1 PMSTTAVFVTNIP
14 DESLGE
20 GSVREFFERF
30 GAIQDLRIDA
40 NRHTAMIEYGDSSA
54 QAQALSTP
62 EAIFNNRFVRVH
74 KARQQ
79 QQPQQQQQQHANGE
93 AGGYQQRP
101 PASASAAQ
109 PPVWRPKSAT
119 IKKAEMIERFV
130 EQQKELM
137 KKLTT
142 IKDMPPATRKIIM
155 DSINQIQK
163 KIDDIRRPPA
173 AGAAAAAAAAGAAA
187 KAAITEDN
195 TNDSVGGGP
204 PSAAAESQPEQRT
217 EVSAVEAEKQ
227 ALQAKLK
234 ALQVE
239 AARLGMAR
247 GGGNSRGRGG
257 RGGGFASASS
267 SHHGSMSL
275 DKRPRTLVLRNVGQA
290 AAERL
295 DSEMA
300 QFGEIEHIDKT
311 EDRND
316 PPFTYAVKYKARWEA
331 EAAMR
336 AVTSIDAF
344 SDVSADWEHMSIN
357 VSEPSTGSNGDSGGG
372 LRPTIDPC
380 AVLSTLDTSPGE
392 VVIGGS
398 SACFTVTGLKV
409 TSTRDAMMIFEA
421 CRQGIL
427 PRVVRRLQDNEKKQ
441 IDAGTI
447 VVFDEREAKMKR
459 WTDGR
464 LWTPSRIVNNFLLYR
479 ELQEKIQ
486 PGQEGAAEVNRWTR
500 NTRSRRPGS
509 YGSSKGVFVPKEHG
523 LIKRTISLSV
533 PDNEAEYLQSQ
544 GPWRAPS
551 RVHQQHLIS
560 YSYAEGEA
568 QLPAPDDME
577 ELQYLRLPLQLLRIQ
592 KFRRPVHI
600 TFVDEP
606 SNYDMVET
614 DEEDGDE
621 TTAANTGD
629 NNAQRTTTG
638 SGHSRRVYGAVAD
651 TLSLPSSELSAS
663 LPLSS
668 PIHQPQIDPLGMQPP
683 TT

>member
-1 PMSTTAVFVTNIP
+1 
-14 DESLGE
+14 
-20 GSVREFFERF
+20 
-30 GAIQDLRIDA
+30 
-40 NRHTAMIEYGDSSA
+40 
-54 QAQALSTP
+54 
-62 EAIFNNRFVRVH
+62 
-74 KARQQ
+74 
-79 QQPQQQQQQHANGE
+79 
-93 AGGYQQRP
+93 
-101 PASASAAQ
+101 
-109 PPVWRPKSAT
+109 
-119 IKKAEMIERFV
+119 
-130 EQQKELM
+130 
-137 KKLTT
+137 
-142 IKDMPPATRKIIM
+142 
-155 DSINQIQK
+155 
-163 KIDDIRRPPA
+163 
-173 AGAAAAAAAAGAAA
+173 
-187 KAAITEDN
+187 
-195 TNDSVGGGP
+195 
-204 PSAAAESQPEQRT
+204 
-217 EVSAVEAEKQ
+217 
-227 ALQAKLK
+227 
-234 ALQVE
+234 
-239 AARLGMAR
+239 
-247 GGGNSRGRGG
+247 
-257 RGGGFASASS
+257 
-267 SHHGSMSL
+267 
-275 DKRPRTLVLRNVGQA
+275 
-290 AAERL
+290 
-295 DSEMA
+295 
-300 QFGEIEHIDKT
+300 
-311 EDRND
+311 
-316 PPFTYAVKYKARWEA
+316 
-331 EAAMR
+331 
-336 AVTSIDAF
+336 
-344 SDVSADWEHMSIN
+344 MSIN
-357 VSEPSTGSNGDSGGG
+357 VSEPSTGSNDDSGGG

-398 SACFTVTGLKV
+398 SACLTVTGLKV

-427 PRVVRRLQDNEKKQ
+427 PRVVRRLHDTEKKQ

-486 PGQEGAAEVNRWTR
+486 PRQEGAAKVNRWTR

-621 TTAANTGD
+621 TTAANTGN

-638 SGHSRRVYGAVAD
+638 SGHSRRVYGTVAD
-651 TLSLPSSELSAS
+651 TLSPLSSELSAS

-668 PIHQPQIDPLGMQPP
+668 PIHQPQIDPLGMEPP
-683 TT
+683 TTVSHSALASCLHLSPPPPPSLIEPGLGFNPDLYSAHMSMTNHPVFMSQPTSTSSRMPYYDFTPTGNAVHDVMFGAIGEPQQQQLQAIDGSQPATDAGGVMYSHHATALPSSEYMGALYGLQQQQFSTQPHVRVFYEEEREPLPLPMELSHPTSSSALRRYTNNQ

>member
-1 PMSTTAVFVTNIP
+1 
-14 DESLGE
+14 
-20 GSVREFFERF
+20 
-30 GAIQDLRIDA
+30 
-40 NRHTAMIEYGDSSA
+40 MIEYGDSSA

-79 QQPQQQQQQHANGE
+79 QQQPQPHANGE

-101 PASASAAQ
+101 PTPASAAQ

-119 IKKAEMIERFV
+119 IKKAEMIEKFV

-173 AGAAAAAAAAGAAA
+173 AATAGAAA

-195 TNDSVGGGP
+195 NNDSVDGGP
-204 PSAAAESQPEQRT
+204 PSAAESQPEQRT

-239 AARLGMAR
+239 AARLGMTR

-295 DSEMA
+295 DSEMS

-311 EDRND
+311 ENRND

-344 SDVSADWEHMSIN
+344 SDVSADWE
-357 VSEPSTGSNGDSGGG
+357 
-372 LRPTIDPC
+372 
-380 AVLSTLDTSPGE
+380 
-392 VVIGGS
+392 
-398 SACFTVTGLKV
+398 
-409 TSTRDAMMIFEA
+409 
-421 CRQGIL
+421 Q
-427 PRVVRRLQDNEKKQ
+427 
-441 IDAGTI
+441 
-447 VVFDEREAKMKR
+447 
-459 WTDGR
+459 
-464 LWTPSRIVNNFLLYR
+464 
-479 ELQEKIQ
+479 
-486 PGQEGAAEVNRWTR
+486 
-500 NTRSRRPGS
+500 
-509 YGSSKGVFVPKEHG
+509 
-523 LIKRTISLSV
+523 
-533 PDNEAEYLQSQ
+533 
-544 GPWRAPS
+544 
-551 RVHQQHLIS
+551 
-560 YSYAEGEA
+560 
-568 QLPAPDDME
+568 
-577 ELQYLRLPLQLLRIQ
+577 
-592 KFRRPVHI
+592 
-600 TFVDEP
+600 
-606 SNYDMVET
+606 
-614 DEEDGDE
+614 
-621 TTAANTGD
+621 
-629 NNAQRTTTG
+629 
-638 SGHSRRVYGAVAD
+638 
-651 TLSLPSSELSAS
+651 
-663 LPLSS
+663 
-668 PIHQPQIDPLGMQPP
+668 
-683 TT
+683 